1 MSAARW
7 MLPAMARGISG
18 GGEFFG
24 IVVRF
29 DSGFATA
36 DCGLGFVT
44 VEFLEHWRLR
54 ERPFEP
60 TWDARCFYQ
69 GRAHDE
75 ALQRLSFVVSEQ
87 TMLLGLLTGEIG
99 CGKTLTRAVFADRL
113 DRRQFRVITHENSSF
128 SFNDLLGLTL
138 QKLQPHGGKVERSKA
153 ARWCQFER
161 TVEAIL
167 AENRHL
173 VLIFDE
179 AQEMSTATLNE
190 LKQLTNLNGNGRSP
204 LTVVLVGQPELRD
217 KIARLPAINQRISL
231 RFHVP
236 PLSLEDAAQYLGH
249 RLLVAGHE
257 SGDLF
262 TPEAVGLAF
271 AATGGIPREL
281 NRVAKLAL
289 EFAWVQEY
297 SEVTVSAVDAV
308 VRDMNRHQTLAIA

>member
-1 MSAARW
+1 
-7 MLPAMARGISG
+7 
-18 GGEFFG
+18 
-24 IVVRF
+24 
-29 DSGFATA
+29 
-36 DCGLGFVT
+36 

-60 TWDARCFYQ
+60 TWDSRFFFQ

-87 TMLLGLLTGEIG
+87 TMLLGLLTGDIG

-113 DRRQFRVITHENSSF
+113 DRGQFCVVTHENSTF

-138 QKLQPHGGKVERSKA
+138 QKLQCGEGKIERAKA

-161 TVEAIL
+161 VVEEIRAGG
-167 AENRHL
+167 RHL

-179 AQEMSTATLNE
+179 AQEMSAATLNE
-190 LKQLTNLNGNGRSP
+190 LKQLTNLNGNGRSA
-204 LTVVLVGQPELRD
+204 LTVVLVGQPELREMV
-217 KIARLPAINQRISL
+217 ARQPAINQRISL
-231 RFHVP
+231 RFHLN
-236 PLSLEDAAQYLGH
+236 PLALEDAAQYLGH
-249 RLLVAGHE
+249 RLLAAGHE

-262 TPEAVGLAF
+262 APEAVGRAF
-271 AATGGIPREL
+271 EATGGIPREL
-281 NRVAKLAL
+281 NRIAKLAL

-297 SEVTVSAVDAV
+297 SEVTLAAVDAV